1 MLGTYSIFG
10 RPVGFQSRRLDE
22 LQRLELDIDELLGSW
37 SAPSGI
43 RSVAPGSYPPIN
55 IGTTAD
61 RVDVYLFAA
70 GLDPKSLDIS
80 IQKNLLVLSG
90 ERKPSVEKDA
100 EYYRRERFEGQF
112 RRVVTLPEDVDPDRV
127 EANYRNGVLQI
138 QVQRRESARPRQI
151 TVS

>member
-1 MLGTYSIFG
+1 MAGTYSIFG
-10 RPVGFQSRRLDE
+10 RPVGFQSGVLDE
-22 LQRLELDIDELLGSW
+22 FQRLERDIDELLGSW

-70 GLDPKSLDIS
+70 GVDPKSLDIS
-80 IQKNLLVLSG
+80 IQKNLLTVSG
-90 ERKPSVEKDA
+90 ERKASVEKNVD
-100 EYYRRERFEGQF
+100 YYRRERFEGQF
-112 RRVVTLPEDVDPDRV
+112 RRVITLPEDVDPDRV
-127 EANYRNGVLQI
+127 EASYRDGILQI
-138 QVQRRESARPRQI
+138 QVQRSESARPRQI